1 MSVPI
6 MVQGSKLQR
15 CFAAIDKAGCLHFT
29 NNVKKIELSVLD
41 GNSQD
46 PALQDVF
53 FALHYILKTV

>member
-1 MSVPI
+1 